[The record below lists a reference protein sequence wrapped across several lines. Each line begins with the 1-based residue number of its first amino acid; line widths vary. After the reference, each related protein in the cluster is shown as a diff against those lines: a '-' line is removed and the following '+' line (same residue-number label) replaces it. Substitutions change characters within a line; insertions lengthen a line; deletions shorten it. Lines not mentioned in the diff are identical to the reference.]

1 MGLWLNWIKVMKIML
16 GWIVVGIL
24 WNVWKSNEIWMNMKD
39 LSMFVVKKYG
49 RE

>member
-1 MGLWLNWIKVMKIML
+1 MKIML